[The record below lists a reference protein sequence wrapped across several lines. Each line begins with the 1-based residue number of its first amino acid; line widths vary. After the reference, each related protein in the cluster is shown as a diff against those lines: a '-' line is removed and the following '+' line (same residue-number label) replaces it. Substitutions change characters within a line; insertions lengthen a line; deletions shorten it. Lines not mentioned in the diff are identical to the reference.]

1 MKASNWPRTDRRY
14 AWTIAARC
22 SDVEREVAS
31 DATGQSNW
39 SLTESFGSDQ
49 AALVARYALTAL
61 LDIYAGQL
69 ARLRDAAGRSRR
81 IRRPVHDARN
91 LDRYLLTDGL
101 DAATITAD
109 VANLTKDPTTF
120 RWNVPE
126 YTEDQGQLR
135 EGWKKRESLEL
146 LPLMCTSLESRAAR
160 LAEDTAN
167 TVGNVRASAEL
178 RQAVANTRLQRT
190 VVIITFAALV
200 VTIAA
205 LVVAFVSLSRQ

>member
-1 MKASNWPRTDRRY
+1 
-14 AWTIAARC
+14 
-22 SDVEREVAS
+22 
-31 DATGQSNW
+31 
-39 SLTESFGSDQ
+39 
-49 AALVARYALTAL
+49 VARYALTAL

-91 LDRYLLTDGL
+91 LDRYLVTDGL

-126 YTEDQGQLR
+126 YTEDQGQFR
-135 EGWKKRESLEL
+135 EGWKKREPLEL
-146 LPLMCTSLESRAAR
+146 LPLMCDSLESRAAR

-167 TVGNVRASAEL
+167 TDGNIRASAEL

-190 VVIITFAALV
+190 VVIIT
-200 VTIAA
+200 IAA
-205 LVVAFVSLSRQ
+205 LVVALVSLIRR